1 MATTAATTMATVV
14 MAARLRL
21 PRKDIEMLKHSL
33 IAAAVALF
41 AAGCTMAPKY
51 ERPAAPV
58 DQTFPTGGVYDRQPD
73 AASSV
78 SPNASTQ
85 AKPAVDIG
93 WRDFFVDARL
103 QQIVAIALKNNRD
116 LRVSMLNVA
125 AARSQY
131 QITRAELMP
140 TLDAVGSQSKQRTP
154 KDLSLFN
161 QTISNQYSVGVNA
174 SWEIDF
180 FGRIQSLKDQALEQ
194 YFALAETRKAAEIS
208 LVSQVADQ
216 YLTMLSDDDQLTV
229 TRNTLKTADES
240 YRITKLQFDNGVGTE
255 LDVRQSQGIQQQ
267 AAANLQSQ
275 LRLRAQAEN
284 ALVLLIG
291 EPLPAD
297 LPPGLPL
304 DSQNLLT
311 DIPAGL
317 PSDLLVRRPDIV
329 SAEHSLLA
337 ANANIGAARAA
348 FFPKI
353 SLTGSFGTLAPS
365 LGTLFKPGSAAWS
378 FAPQIS
384 IPIFE
389 GGTNLANLDLA
400 QIQKR
405 IEIANY
411 EKAIQTAF
419 REVADGLAARGTYDE
434 QIKALELFVKSQAR
448 SLELSDMRYRN
459 GVDNYLAV
467 LTAQTNLYTAQQ
479 LLITARLNRATN
491 LVDLYRELGGGWI
504 EHAGEQPRP
513 SDSMPNYRDI
523 GTPTAAAAPA
533 AAAVSVSS
541 ASAPAGSAKLV
552 PVQHLVPAAKPQV
565 DAGGKAVGSA
575 G

>member
-1 MATTAATTMATVV
+1 
-14 MAARLRL
+14 
-21 PRKDIEMLKHSL
+21 MLKHSL
-33 IAAAVALF
+33 MAAAVALF

-58 DQTFPTGGVYDRQPD
+58 DQTFPTGGIYDKQPD
-73 AASSV
+73 GASSA
-78 SPNASTQ
+78 SPNASAQ

-93 WRDFFVDARL
+93 WRDFFADARL

-131 QITRAELMP
+131 QITRAELLP
-140 TLDAVGSQSKQRTP
+140 TLDAVGSQTKSRTP
-154 KDLSLFN
+154 RDLSLFN

-255 LDVRQSQGIQQQ
+255 LDVRQSEGIQQQ

-317 PSDLLVRRPDIV
+317 PSDLLTRRPDIV

-434 QIKALELFVKSQAR
+434 QIKALERYVKSQAR
-448 SLELSDMRYRN
+448 GLELSDMRYRN
-459 GVDNYLAV
+459 GVDNYLSV

-491 LVDLYRELGGGWI
+491 LVDLYRELGGGWV
-504 EHAGEQPRP
+504 EHAGDQPRP
-513 SDSMPNYRDI
+513 SDAMPNYHDI
-523 GTPTAAAAPA
+523 GTPTAAATPA
-533 AAAVSVSS
+533 ASGTTLSS
-541 ASAPAGSAKLV
+541 ASTGPAKLV
-552 PVQHLVPAAKPQV
+552 PVQRLVPAAKPQV
-565 DAGGKAVGSA
+565 DADGKAVGSA

>member
-1 MATTAATTMATVV
+1 
-14 MAARLRL
+14 
-21 PRKDIEMLKHSL
+21 MLKHSL

-58 DQTFPTGGVYDRQPD
+58 DQTFPTGGIYDKQPD
-73 AASSV
+73 AASSTA
-78 SPNASTQ
+78 ASGSAQ

-93 WRDFFVDARL
+93 WRDFFADARL

-131 QITRAELMP
+131 QITRAELLP
-140 TLDAVGSQSKQRTP
+140 TLDAVGSQTKSRTP
-154 KDLSLFN
+154 KDLSFFG

-255 LDVRQSQGIQQQ
+255 LDVRQSEGIQQQ

-284 ALVLLIG
+284 ALVLLVG

-317 PSDLLVRRPDIV
+317 PSDLLTRRPDIV

-434 QIKALELFVKSQAR
+434 QIKALERYVKSQAR
-448 SLELSDMRYRN
+448 GLELSDMRYRN
-459 GVDNYLAV
+459 GVDNYLSV

-491 LVDLYRELGGGWI
+491 LVDLYRELGGGWV
-504 EHAGEQPRP
+504 EHAGDQPRP
-513 SDSMPNYRDI
+513 SDAMPNYRDI
-523 GTPTAAAAPA
+523 GTPTAAAA
-533 AAAVSVSS
+533 SGTTVSS
-541 ASAPAGSAKLV
+541 ASTGPAKLV
-552 PVQHLVPAAKPQV
+552 PVQRLMPAAKPQV
-565 DAGGKAVGSA
+565 DADGKAVGSA

>member
-1 MATTAATTMATVV
+1 
-14 MAARLRL
+14 
-21 PRKDIEMLKHSL
+21 MLKHSL
-33 IAAAVALF
+33 MAAAVALF

-51 ERPAAPV
+51 VRPAAPV
-58 DQTFPTGGVYDRQPD
+58 DQTFPTGGIYDRQPD
-73 AASSV
+73 AASSAAPGG
-78 SPNASTQ
+78 SEQ

-93 WRDFFVDARL
+93 WRDFFADARL

-131 QITRAELMP
+131 QITRAELLP
-140 TLDAVGSQSKQRTP
+140 TLDAVGSQTKQRTP
-154 KDLSLFN
+154 KDLSFFG

-255 LDVRQSQGIQQQ
+255 LDVRQSEGIQQQ

-284 ALVLLIG
+284 ALVLLVG

-317 PSDLLVRRPDIV
+317 PSDLLTRRPDIV

-434 QIKALELFVKSQAR
+434 QIKALERYVKSQSR
-448 SLELSDMRYRN
+448 GLELSDMRYRN

-491 LVDLYRELGGGWI
+491 LVDLYRELGGGWV
-504 EHAGEQPRP
+504 EHAGDQPRP
-513 SDSMPNYRDI
+513 SDSMPDYRDI
-523 GTPTAAAAPA
+523 GTPTAAATPA
-533 AAAVSVSS
+533 ASGTTVSS
-541 ASAPAGSAKLV
+541 ASSVSAGPAKLV

-565 DAGGKAVGSA
+565 DAVGKTVGTA

>member
-1 MATTAATTMATVV
+1 
-14 MAARLRL
+14 
-21 PRKDIEMLKHSL
+21 L

-58 DQTFPTGGVYDRQPD
+58 DQTFPTGGIYDKQPD
-73 AASSV
+73 AASSA
-78 SPNASTQ
+78 SPSGSAQ

-131 QITRAELMP
+131 QITRAQLLP
-140 TLDAVGSQSKQRTP
+140 TLDAVASQTKSRTP
-154 KDLSLFN
+154 KDLALFG

-229 TRNTLKTADES
+229 TRNTLKTAEES
-240 YRITKLQFDNGVGTE
+240 YRITKAQFDNGVGTE
-255 LDVRQSQGIQQQ
+255 LAVRQSEGVVET

-275 LRLRAQAEN
+275 LRLRAQDEN

-291 EPLPAD
+291 ESLPAD

-317 PSDLLVRRPDIV
+317 PSDLLVRRPDIA

-348 FFPKI
+348 FFPKV

-448 SLELSDMRYRN
+448 GLELSDMRYRN
-459 GVDNYLAV
+459 GVDSYLSV

-504 EHAGEQPRP
+504 EHAGDQPRP
-513 SDSMPNYRDI
+513 SDAMPNYRDI
-523 GTPTAAAAPA
+523 GTPTAAVAPA
-533 AAAVSVSS
+533 ASGTTVNS
-541 ASAPAGSAKLV
+541 ASAGPAKLV

-565 DAGGKAVGSA
+565 DADGKAVGSA

>member
-1 MATTAATTMATVV
+1 
-14 MAARLRL
+14 
-21 PRKDIEMLKHSL
+21 MLKHSL
-33 IAAAVALF
+33 IAVAVVLF

-58 DQTFPTGGVYDRQPD
+58 DQTFPTGGIYNRQPD
-73 AASSV
+73 AASPA
-78 SPNASTQ
+78 SPGASAQ
-85 AKPAVDIG
+85 EKPAVDIG
-93 WRDFFVDARL
+93 WRDFFADARL

-125 AARSQY
+125 AARAQY
-131 QITRAELMP
+131 QITRAQLMP
-140 TLDAVGSQSKQRTP
+140 TLDAVGSQTKQRTP
-154 KDLSLFN
+154 VNLSSTG
-161 QTISNQYSVGVNA
+161 QTLSTTYSVGVNA

-216 YLTMLSDDDQLTV
+216 YLTMLSDDDLLTV

-255 LDVRQSQGIQQQ
+255 LAVRQSEGVVET
-267 AAANLQSQ
+267 AGANLQSQ
-275 LRLRAQAEN
+275 LRLRAQDEN
-284 ALVLLIG
+284 ALVLLMG

-317 PSDLLVRRPDIV
+317 PSDLLARRPDIA

-353 SLTGSFGTLAPS
+353 SLTGSFGTLSPT
-365 LGTLFKPGSAAWS
+365 LGSLFKPGSAAWS

-389 GGTNLANLDLA
+389 GGANLANLDVA

-405 IEIANY
+405 IDIATY

-434 QIKALELFVKSQAR
+434 QIKALELNVKSQSR

-459 GVDNYLAV
+459 GVDSYLAV

-479 LLITARLNRATN
+479 LLIAARLNRATN

-504 EHAGEQPRP
+504 EHAGDQPRP
-513 SDSMPNYRDI
+513 SDAMPNYRDI
-523 GTPTAAAAPA
+523 GTPTAAGAPA
-533 AAAVSVSS
+533 ASATAVSS
-541 ASAPAGSAKLV
+541 ASTGPAKLV

-565 DAGGKAVGSA
+565 DAEGKAAGSA

>member
-1 MATTAATTMATVV
+1 
-14 MAARLRL
+14 
-21 PRKDIEMLKHSL
+21 MLKHSL

-58 DQTFPTGGVYDRQPD
+58 DQTFPTGGVYDKQPD
-73 AASSV
+73 TASSS
-78 SPNASTQ
+78 SPSGSAQ
-85 AKPAVDIG
+85 DKPAVDIG

-131 QITRAELMP
+131 QITRAELLP

-154 KDLSLFN
+154 KDLSLFG
-161 QTISNQYSVGVNA
+161 QTLSTSYSVGVNA

-255 LDVRQSQGIQQQ
+255 LDVRQAQGIQQQ

-311 DIPAGL
+311 DIPAEL
-317 PSDLLVRRPDIV
+317 PSDLLIRRPDIA

-434 QIKALELFVKSQAR
+434 QIKALELYVKSQAR
-448 SLELSDMRYRN
+448 GLELSDLRYRN
-459 GVDNYLAV
+459 GVDNYLSV

-504 EHAGEQPRP
+504 EHAGDQPRP
-513 SDSMPNYRDI
+513 SDAMPNYRDI

-533 AAAVSVSS
+533 ASATTVSS
-541 ASAPAGSAKLV
+541 ASTGSTGSAKLV
-552 PVQHLVPAAKPQV
+552 PVQHLVPAAKPQI
-565 DAGGKAVGSA
+565 DADGKAVGSA

>member
-1 MATTAATTMATVV
+1 
-14 MAARLRL
+14 
-21 PRKDIEMLKHSL
+21 MLKHSL
-33 IAAAVALF
+33 MAAAVALF

-58 DQTFPTGGVYDRQPD
+58 DQTFPTGGIYDRQPD
-73 AASSV
+73 AASSAV
-78 SPNASTQ
+78 AGGSAQ

-131 QITRAELMP
+131 QITRAELLP
-140 TLDAVGSQSKQRTP
+140 TIDAVGSQTKQRTP
-154 KDLSLFN
+154 KDLSFFN

-255 LDVRQSQGIQQQ
+255 LDVRQSEGIQQQ

-317 PSDLLVRRPDIV
+317 PSDLLTRRPDIV
-329 SAEHSLLA
+329 SAERSLLA

-348 FFPKI
+348 FFPKV

-434 QIKALELFVKSQAR
+434 QIKALQLYVKSQAR
-448 SLELSDMRYRN
+448 GLELSDMRYRN

-504 EHAGEQPRP
+504 EHAGDQPRP
-513 SDSMPNYRDI
+513 SDSMPDYRDI

-533 AAAVSVSS
+533 ASRTTVSS
-541 ASAPAGSAKLV
+541 ASASAASAGHAKLV
-552 PVQHLVPAAKPQV
+552 PVQHLVPVAKPQV
-565 DAGGKAVGSA
+565 DADGKTVGSA